1 MVVPTS
7 ARRFI
12 PTLLLAVALAL
23 CLWVIRSQVDLAIG
37 AAACLERANFFLISC
52 VAPPPDWQL
61 ILSTA
66 LAVGLAILLGT
77 RLRQNRA

>member
-12 PTLLLAVALAL
+12 PTLLLALALAL
-23 CLWVIRSQVDLAIG
+23 SLWMIRSQVELAIG

-52 VAPPPDWQL
+52 MAPPPDWQM
-61 ILSTA
+61 ILSTGF
-66 LAVGLAILLGT
+66 AVGIAILLGT